1 MEQFIETNY
10 KYQNHGKGKNYIT
23 DKLNHFQLKEF

>member
-10 KYQNHGKGKNYIT
+10 SKHRNHGKGKNKIT
-23 DKLNHFQLKEF
+23 DKLNHFQLK